1 MTSTHTGASYVF
13 GTLATV
19 TLAGAPR
26 EAQSAAEA
34 VLREFDRLHWKL
46 HAWKAGDLVALN
58 GAIARGA
65 RRIRIDEEL
74 AALIA
79 GAIRL
84 SERSGGL
91 FNPAIG
97 RLVGAWNFHDD
108 EARGVPPSPGKLA
121 SLLAA
126 APSMSDL
133 AVEGNELACANPA
146 VQLDFG
152 GYAKGYALDRA
163 RLLLG
168 DRPLE
173 GALLD
178 LGGHI
183 MALGRHGD
191 RPWAI
196 GLRRPRG
203 AGLLARLELQHGEV
217 VSTSGDYERFFR
229 AGGQRYP
236 HILDPRTGRPAR
248 EAQAATVLAGP
259 ATDAGAFSDAASSA
273 LFVAGAA
280 AWRAT
285 AQRMAITHALLVD
298 GAGAAHATE
307 ALRRRLEV
315 RDAAELCP
323 GL

>member
-1 MTSTHTGASYVF
+1 MTATHSSASYVF
-13 GTLATV
+13 GTLV
-19 TLAGAPR
+19 RLTLVGEPR
-26 EAQSAAEA
+26 DAQAAAQA
-34 VLREFDRLHWKL
+34 VLQEFDRLHRKL
-46 HAWKAGDLVALN
+46 HAWQAGDLSAVN
-58 GAIARGA
+58 SAIARGA
-65 RRIRIDEEL
+65 RRIALDEEL
-74 AALIA
+74 ASLIA

-84 SERSGGL
+84 SECSGGL

-97 RLVGAWNFHDD
+97 RLVGAWHFHDD
-108 EARGVPPSPGKLA
+108 EIHGMPPSPDELET
-121 SLLAA
+121 LLAA

-133 AVEGNELACANPA
+133 ALEADELVCTNPQ

-168 DRPLE
+168 DRPIE

-178 LGGHI
+178 LGGHM
-183 MALGRHGD
+183 MALGRRGE

-203 AGLLARLELQHGEV
+203 AGLYARLELRDGEV
-217 VSTSGDYERFFR
+217 VSTSGDYERFFCADGR
-229 AGGQRYP
+229 RYS
-236 HILDPRTGRPAR
+236 HILDPRTGRPAGD
-248 EAQAATVLAGP
+248 AQAATVLAEA

-280 AWRAT
+280 AWRDT
-285 AQRMAITHALLVD
+285 AHRMGVRHALVVN
-298 GAGAAHATE
+298 GCGVVHATE
-307 ALRRRLEV
+307 PLRRRLEL